1 MKDPFLHKSFQI
13 HNQCVEINK
22 STKAI
27 LNFHSSFSFLANK
40 NTCEEELSSFRE
52 DYFTSK
58 KKILLFVILWS
69 SVLMLLFQLVT
80 SMKRYHPITAGT
92 SIKPFI
98 FNNNGK
104 KIWLSELSNPK
115 SLLVNKA
122 NFSVKKQIC
131 LFFQDNISFL
141 KSVSLSFFSRF
152 FPYFLYF
159 GILPRYFSAKG
170 SLKTNKTFNTA
181 QDSLEARPYYWD
193 QSNVPEDTFTI
204 ERPLDVKIIS
214 NKNIIQSNTK
224 SSDEIYQ
231 ITMDHGGKF
240 KFWEGQS
247 VGIINPSDTI
257 PTENYMDKN
266 NTISDIK
273 YNIAS
278 SRYGDEKRG
287 RTLSIICPRRSN
299 SNDFLYD
306 SKPGEYIKITG
317 PHFKTN
323 IFPET
328 DPKMDYI
335 LIATGELCN
344 IGESSF
350 NDFVAFV

>member
-1 MKDPFLHKSFQI
+1 
-13 HNQCVEINK
+13 
-22 STKAI
+22 
-27 LNFHSSFSFLANK
+27 
-40 NTCEEELSSFRE
+40 
-52 DYFTSK
+52 
-58 KKILLFVILWS
+58 
-69 SVLMLLFQLVT
+69 
-80 SMKRYHPITAGT
+80 
-92 SIKPFI
+92 
-98 FNNNGK
+98 
-104 KIWLSELSNPK
+104 
-115 SLLVNKA
+115 
-122 NFSVKKQIC
+122 

-214 NKNIIQSNTK
+214 KKNIIQSNTK
-224 SSDEIYQ
+224 TSDEIYQ

-335 LIATGELCN
+335 LIATDTG
-344 IGESSF
+344 IAPFRSF
-350 NDFVAFV
+350 LTRLFVENTRIKHAYQGHVYLFYQSENKNSILYENDLNDILSNCPDQFQLYQTFQNETTITLKNFEKATNEAILKSIKDHIETVFLSLSKGGHLFFSVEEEKNKEIITMTFFKMMKHYVQVEKGLDYSK